1 MKTSHLS
8 LILTLA
14 AMSSDVVTVI
24 SSTIKEISPRCNT
37 QTQLCLRCAYTTEG
51 SSSPEYYCAPSYN
64 NDGISIPCP
73 ALVCCDI
80 HTEEICYDPVTNNP
94 LSCARYDEGGCPC
107 PEGQVK
113 CGKSEHTNGYC
124 IPNDESC
131 CDLDEQACSDG
142 TCKRYDEGPCPAS
155 SRRQPD
161 ESSSSSSS
169 SSKDFTV
176 KTRLGHTR
184 IGGTTKVEATFH
196 YLGGKCI
203 KDASRNSP
211 FTNLS
216 LTRCAKKCVNYGN
229 ECKGILFYN
238 TLTKRTSDGVAR
250 MTGDCTLV
258 KSVVDDDIVDCD
270 EEDRGKVE
278 LYEKEEILNVM
289 LA

>member
-14 AMSSDVVTVI
+14 AMSSVVVI
-24 SSTIKEISPRCNT
+24 SSTMKEISPRCNT
-37 QTQLCLRCAYTTEG
+37 QTEQLCLRCAYTTEG

-64 NDGISIPCP
+64 DDGISIPCP

-80 HTEEICYDPVTNNP
+80 RTEEICYDSVKKDPI
-94 LSCARYDEGGCPC
+94 SCARYDEGGCPC

-113 CGKSEHTNGYC
+113 CGKSEHTNGHC
-124 IPNDESC
+124 IPSDTPC
-131 CDLDEQACSDG
+131 CDFDEQACSDG
-142 TCKRYDEGPCPAS
+142 TCKKYDEGPCPAS
-155 SRRQPD
+155 SSRRQPD
-161 ESSSSSSS
+161 ESSGS

-196 YLGGKCI
+196 YLGDKCI
-203 KDASRNSP
+203 KDASTVLNSP
-211 FTNLS
+211 YTNLS
-216 LTRCAKKCVNYGN
+216 LQRCAKKCVNHGN
-229 ECKGILFYN
+229 ECKGISFYK

-250 MTGDCTLV
+250 VIGDCMLV
-258 KSVVDDDIVDCD
+258 KSVIDDDGIVDCD
-270 EEDRGKVE
+270 EDRGKVE

-289 LA
+289 IA